1 MLIIKKTAGTATLT
15 IDGNGSQT
23 IDGGLTAAI
32 VEIDESITLISNNAN
47 WFII

>member
-1 MLIIKKTAGTATLT
+1 
-15 IDGNGSQT
+15 
-23 IDGGLTAAI
+23 LTAAI